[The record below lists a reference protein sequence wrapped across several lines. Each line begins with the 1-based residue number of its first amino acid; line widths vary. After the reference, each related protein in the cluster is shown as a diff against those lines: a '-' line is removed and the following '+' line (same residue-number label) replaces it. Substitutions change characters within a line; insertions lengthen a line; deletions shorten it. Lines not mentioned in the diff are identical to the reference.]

1 MEDPMKIRS
10 LLSAT
15 AALALLAGC
24 APAHLNWSEPRTAAA
39 TSSVITPEEIVTAG
53 ASNLYDVVLRLRPGW
68 LTGRG
73 MRNFDGVTGNV
84 VVYQDEVRLGDVS
97 TLRDLGLEY
106 VVSLR
111 YMDAS
116 SAAAL
121 PGIRPREIPGGAI
134 VVTTPARAGD

>member
-1 MEDPMKIRS
+1 MKIRS

-24 APAHLNWSEPRTAAA
+24 AAPAHLNWTAPRTAAA
-39 TSSVITPEEIVTAG
+39 TSSVITPEEIVSAG

-73 MRNFDGVTGNV
+73 IRNFDGVTGNV
-84 VVYQDEVRLGDVS
+84 VVYQDDVRLGDIS
-97 TLRDLGLEY
+97 ALRDLGLEY

-116 SAAAL
+116 AAAAL